1 MLKRVRNT
9 QIGDIFAVPVNE
21 QEKRYIQYIISD
33 LSQLNS
39 DVIRAFKSI
48 YPIDASPAPEEIV
61 SDEVDF
67 YAHCDTKAGI
77 KRGLWEKTGNT
88 SDVGRTDYILFR
100 GNNDYKN
107 PDTWYVWHIN
117 GESKR
122 VGKLTEETKKAEL
135 GLVFIATDIVDRLK
149 TGKYIGVFAN
159 L

>member
-21 QEKRYIQYIISD
+21 REKRYIQYIISD

-39 DVIRAFKSI
+39 DVIRAFKSV
-48 YPIDASPAPEEIV
+48 YPIDTSPAPEEIV

-67 YAHCDTKAGI
+67 YAHCVTKAGI
-77 KRGLWEKTGNT
+77 KSGLWEKTGNT
-88 SDVGRTDYILFR
+88 SDVGRTDHILFR
-100 GNNDYKN
+100 DNNDYKN

-117 GESKR
+117 GDFKR

-135 GLVFIATDIVDRLK
+135 GLVFQPESILHRLK
-149 TGKYIGVFAN
+149 TRSHRGIFAN